1 MEEYNELFSINDQ
14 GIFEIKTFK
23 IEYKTL
29 HLQIWPFNSEIWGP
43 IDDYLV
49 SITFEAPSSK
59 KLVF

>member
-49 SITFEAPSSK
+49 SITFEVPSSK